1 MASPSEPGGPRELP
15 RVIGLLQA
23 TALVVGTIV
32 GTAIFVQPSEITR
45 SVPTVSG
52 ILAAWALA
60 GLLTMLGALAFAELA
75 SAFPATGG
83 LYVFLREA
91 YSRRLAFL
99 WGWSNVWIIHT
110 GVIAAIAMVCAR
122 YVAYFLPALA
132 DDERAVAVVLV
143 AAISAL
149 NYAGVRAGA
158 AVQTTAT
165 AAKLVAIGVLL
176 VAGLTATLPEAAGL
190 AWHPGLAELSTV
202 PLDRLLLGVGA
213 GLFAF
218 GGGHI
223 VTYAAGE
230 TTDPARTLPRAL
242 IAGTLV
248 VTLCY
253 IALNALYLY
262 VLPIETVRAS
272 PRVAADVAEALVGPA
287 GASAVA
293 LLVVF
298 SGIGTITGIVL
309 AGPRMYLAMAADGMM
324 PAWLDAVHPRFQTP
338 HRAIL
343 LQGAWAV
350 VLVLTGQYATLFAR
364 VIYVEW
370 FFFALIAG
378 GLFVLRGRGD
388 YRPGAPMWGYPVTP
402 MLFVVASGAV
412 VIGQILAQPAD
423 ALVGAAMVAA
433 GWPVAVWFTRRRA

>member
-1 MASPSEPGGPRELP
+1 M
-15 RVIGLLQA
+15 
-23 TALVVGTIV
+23 
-32 GTAIFVQPSEITR
+32 
-45 SVPTVSG
+45 
-52 ILAAWALA
+52 
-60 GLLTMLGALAFAELA
+60 
-75 SAFPATGG
+75 
-83 LYVFLREA
+83 
-91 YSRRLAFL
+91 
-99 WGWSNVWIIHT
+99 
-110 GVIAAIAMVCAR
+110 
-122 YVAYFLPALA
+122 
-132 DDERAVAVVLV
+132 
-143 AAISAL
+143 
-149 NYAGVRAGA
+149 
-158 AVQTTAT
+158 
-165 AAKLVAIGVLL
+165 
-176 VAGLTATLPEAAGL
+176 
-190 AWHPGLAELSTV
+190 
-202 PLDRLLLGVGA
+202 
-213 GLFAF
+213 
-218 GGGHI
+218 
-223 VTYAAGE
+223 
-230 TTDPARTLPRAL
+230 
-242 IAGTLV
+242 

-293 LLVVF
+293 LLVVL

-324 PAWLDAVHPRFQTP
+324 PAWLDAVHPRFHTP

-343 LQGAWAV
+343 LQGAWAA